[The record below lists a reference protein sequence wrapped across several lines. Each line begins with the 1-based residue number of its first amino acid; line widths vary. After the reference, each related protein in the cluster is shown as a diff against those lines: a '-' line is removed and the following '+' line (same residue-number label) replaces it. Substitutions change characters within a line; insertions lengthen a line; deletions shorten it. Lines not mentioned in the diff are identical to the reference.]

1 MASSSSSTWKYDVF
15 LNFRGSD
22 TRDGFTS
29 YLYRA
34 LRLAGINAFIDN
46 KLERGEE
53 ISAALSQ
60 EIESARIAV
69 AIFSQN
75 YAFSTYCL
83 DELVKITECKYSKGQ
98 IVLPVFY
105 KVDPT
110 DVEEL
115 RGSYGK
121 AFVDHEAR
129 FKAEKEKVAKWK
141 SALEEVVNL
150 SGWHIVDNDK

>member
-46 KLERGEE
+46 RLERGEE
-53 ISAALSQ
+53 ISTALFQ
-60 EIESARIAV
+60 EIESARISV

-83 DELVKITECKYSKGQ
+83 DELVKIIECKDSKGQ

-105 KVDPT
+105 KVDPS

-121 AFVDHEAR
+121 AFAAHEAR
-129 FKAEKEKVAKWK
+129 FKEEKEKVAKWK
-141 SALEEVVNL
+141 SALQEIVNL
-150 SGWHIVDNDK
+150 SGWHIVDNSK